1 MAKAIDHAKRKHTI
15 VEESLKLFAT
25 VGYSHVNIGMVAKSC
40 GLSRTLLYTYFKDK
54 REIFN
59 EAIREVTGQ
68 IAAKY
73 NEVLAM
79 EALSADEKLR
89 SVTSTVFTVM
99 FANRDFVCVIADVL
113 SGYRRKGAVPVD
125 RVSSHTDGLRRI
137 FSRLLSEAVVK
148 GEYRANLDVEG
159 VTALLYSQYEAA
171 ALRIA
176 VTGNAILGECVKGV
190 YALLDS
196 FRAM

>member
-1 MAKAIDHAKRKHTI
+1 MARTIDHTKRRHKI

-59 EAIREVTGQ
+59 EAINEVTGQ
-68 IAAKY
+68 VAAKY
-73 NEVLAM
+73 EEVARMKSLG
-79 EALSADEKLR
+79 ADEKLR
-89 SVTSTVFTVM
+89 AVTSTVFTVM

-113 SGYRRKGAVPVD
+113 SGYRRRGAIPAE
-125 RVSSHTDGLRRI
+125 RVSAHTDGLRRI
-137 FSRLLSEAVVK
+137 FSRFLSEAIER
-148 GEYRANLDVEG
+148 GEYRADIDIPN
-159 VTALLYSQYEAA
+159 VTALLYSQFEAA

-176 VTGNAILGECVKGV
+176 VTGNALLGECVSGMF
-190 YALLDS
+190 ALLDAL
-196 FRAM
+196 RI